1 MLDLKNF
8 ATWKE
13 ANRWLAK
20 HGFGMT
26 QIEEIKKEWDKLL
39 TEEQTPVTKPTPTTV
54 KPAPTTIKPAP
65 IAKSAVT
72 TKK

>member
-8 ATWKE
+8 STWKE

-20 HGFGMT
+20 HGFGMA
-26 QIEEIKKEWDKLL
+26 QIEEIKKEWDSLVVEKA
-39 TEEQTPVTKPTPTTV
+39 TPVTEKTP
-54 KPAPTTIKPAP
+54 AATTIKPTP
-65 IAKSAVT
+65 ITKPAVT